1 VEELIIGAEH
11 RQARHAQ
18 LGGQGPGG
26 RHLIAGAQAAVE
38 DGAPETVVHL
48 AVQRVARGAVD
59 GEEQI
64 GHGHHGGSGA
74 GGMTTGVLL

>member
-1 VEELIIGAEH
+1 VEELVVRAEH

-26 RHLIAGAQAAVE
+26 RHLLAGAQAAVE

-48 AVQRVARGAVD
+48 AVQRGGPGAVD

-64 GHGHHGGSGA
+64 GHGHDGVSGA
-74 GGMTTGVLL
+74 GGITTRALL